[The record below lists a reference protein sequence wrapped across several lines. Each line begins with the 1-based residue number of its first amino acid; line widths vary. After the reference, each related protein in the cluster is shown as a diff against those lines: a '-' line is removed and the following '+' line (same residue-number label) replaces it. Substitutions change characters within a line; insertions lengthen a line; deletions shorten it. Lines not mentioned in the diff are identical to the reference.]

1 MINDIGFEVRNGHVK
16 DWMVKWVYEGL
27 SYPISPPNP
36 YFLFWE
42 YSFRQ
47 LNWDFTYHFN
57 FMFKLIVLYSL
68 IHQSFVR
75 SVHICPSFL
84 TLSIGNVVFFCKIFV
99 MFVLEV
105 SKFDT

>member
-42 YSFRQ
+42 YSFQQ

-84 TLSIGNVVFFCKIFV
+84 TLSIGKVSFFVQDFHVCIGS
-99 MFVLEV
+99 LE
-105 SKFDT
+105 KYNT